1 MVMLAADIR
10 YGSRC
15 VSMCVVC
22 VCTCICVCVHL
33 CMYCCMYLHN
43 SLNIF
48 NVLLE
53 GKH

>member
-22 VCTCICVCVHL
+22 VYMYLCVCASV
-33 CMYCCMYLHN
+33 Y
-43 SLNIF
+43 
-48 NVLLE
+48 VLL
-53 GKH
+53 HVPP